1 MDYLFKLLLI
11 SLNLIFYFDRSTSYT
26 ANGGIYT
33 SAPDLIE
40 QSDGNGFVGSSSIY
54 GVGQTKTNLNQQ
66 STYPFYGQYS
76 PGINFAPNAGYPPMN
91 IQGYLPNT
99 INYAQP
105 DRGLLRNAI
114 SSLLSKISLLFG

>member
-1 MDYLFKLLLI
+1 MDYLIKLFLI
-11 SLNLIFYFDRSTSYT
+11 SLNFILYFDRSTSYT

-33 SAPDLIE
+33 SPPDSVE
-40 QSDGNGFVGSSSIY
+40 KSNGNGLVGSNSFY
-54 GVGQTKTNLNQQ
+54 GTGQTKTNLNLP

-76 PGINFAPNAGYPPMN
+76 PGVNFAPNAGYSPMN
-91 IQGYLPNT
+91 NQGYLPNT

-114 SSLLSKISLLFG
+114 IGLLSKISLLFG